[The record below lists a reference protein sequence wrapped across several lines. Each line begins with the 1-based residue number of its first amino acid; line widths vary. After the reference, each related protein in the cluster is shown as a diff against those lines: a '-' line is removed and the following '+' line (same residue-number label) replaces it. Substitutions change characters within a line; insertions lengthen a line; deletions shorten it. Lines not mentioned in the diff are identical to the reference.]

1 MRPGNSFMIQVPRDP
16 HLNTGQPAASAATS
30 SAVIAHGLPGGQVE
44 QHHDFAPLVMTLNI
58 QMITLLRLRPLGILE
73 VLLDLFS
80 IVTSIDFG
88 IHRFTCFC
96 EMLVEC
102 PC

>member
-1 MRPGNSFMIQVPRDP
+1 MDYLVGK
-16 HLNTGQPAASAATS
+16 LNNIMT
-30 SAVIAHGLPGGQVE
+30 LP
-44 QHHDFAPLVMTLNI
+44 PLVMTLNI
-58 QMITLLRLRPLGILE
+58 QMITLFRLRPLGILE

-80 IVTSIDFG
+80 IVTSIDFS